1 MEDYELI
8 QGLSARFTVEFKSGQ
23 VDDGAYR
30 ELVHVADSTQTYVDP
45 KTEKTYL
52 IWAEGETE
60 LLADDGEVKDAN
72 MQTFHAEVTSKE
84 YSRKVTAKLRNLRTP
99 AVQELKAGHVKKLGG
114 GAELAKSRR
123 AYDML
128 RKGDT
133 MAYGACYDGQ
143 ALFSDSHAGADSE
156 HQPINNQRNLFA
168 LALTTDNLAEVI
180 RIATTYRNSAGENF
194 GNKWTANVQADGS
207 PAPSFKLYHGAKL
220 AKKAAEILQL
230 SRGAAQ
236 SVLAG
241 TFECVQLD
249 CLEGDFEDYWF
260 VAFPTGHAL
269 AMVDYGSLV
278 IPKVGHDT
286 EPGRNHGLA
295 EWIARAEFGLS
306 YYEWHGIAMS
316 TGGAA

>member
-1 MEDYELI
+1 MEEHQLLE
-8 QGLSARFTVEFKSGQ
+8 GLNARFTVEFKSGQ
-23 VDDGAYR
+23 TTNGAYR
-30 ELVHVADSTQTYVDP
+30 ALVHVADETRTFIDP
-45 KTEKTYL
+45 KSSKVYL

-60 LLADDGEVKDAN
+60 LLEDGGEVKDAN

-84 YSRKVTAKLRNLRTP
+84 YSRKVTAKLRDLRN
-99 AVQELKAGHVKKLGG
+99 AAIQELKAGHVKKLGG
-114 GAELAKSRR
+114 GAEQARERR

-143 ALFSDSHAGADSE
+143 ALFSESHAGADSE
-156 HQPINNQRNLFA
+156 LQPINNQRNLFA
-168 LALTTDNLAEVI
+168 LGLAVDSVAEVV
-180 RIATTYRNSAGENF
+180 RVMTTYRNSAGENY
-194 GNKWTANVQADGS
+194 GNKWTPNVQADGS

-249 CLEGDFEDYWF
+249 CLEGTFEDYWF
-260 VAFPTGHAL
+260 IVFPTGQPL
-269 AMVDYGSLV
+269 AMVDYGSVV
-278 IPKVGHDT
+278 IPTVGHDT
-286 EPGRNHGLA
+286 EPGRNHGRA
-295 EWIARAEFGLS
+295 EWIARTEFGLA

-316 TGGAA
+316 KGAP